1 MGIDLYARWKNE
13 TEVELRA
20 KVVAR
25 FGAHS
30 GSVGYL
36 REAYHGE
43 PYATQALA
51 PEAFARR
58 GGVRIPAA
66 TLRRRLPKVLRLVEE
81 RERTLYGATT
91 PDEIE
96 PTLRS
101 FRDFVALC
109 EQKER
114 ETGEQVEILADW

>member
-1 MGIDLYARWKNE
+1 MGIDLYARWKGQDDAAR
-13 TEVELRA
+13 RA
-20 KVVAR
+20 QTSAGFRVDV
-25 FGAHS
+25 GH
-30 GSVGYL
+30 VGYL

-43 PYATQALA
+43 PYATKALV

-66 TLRRRLPKVLRLVEE
+66 TLRTRLPKVLELVEE

-91 PDEIE
+91 KDEIE

-114 ETGEQVEILADW
+114 ETGEAVEILADW